1 LRTKLIKVENL
12 SKNYGSVKAVKSISF
27 ELKDGQV
34 VGFLGANGAGK
45 STTLKIMTGY
55 ISPSSGNVFYGEKN
69 IQDDTSEI
77 QKDIGYLPELN
88 PLYSEMIVHDYL
100 KFISEVRG
108 ISENDFKNAF
118 QKVVE
123 ECSLNAVAHRTIA
136 NCSKG
141 YKQRIGL
148 AAALIHDPKI
158 LILDEP
164 VTGLDPNQIVEIREL
179 IKKLGKEKIVLMS
192 SHILQEIQATVD
204 RIIIINEG
212 SIVAD
217 GSSEEL
223 LNDSAKGKAD
233 LKLEVSNADENDI
246 RDMKATI
253 PSIDIKNISK
263 EDSFTR
269 INIEFPS
276 NGDPREDIFKYA
288 VDKNWVILEMVTSK
302 QNLEDI
308 FRKLTGN
315 NKLS

>member
-1 LRTKLIKVENL
+1 MIRVENL
-12 SKNYGSVKAVKSISF
+12 SKNYGPVKAVSSISF
-27 ELKDGQV
+27 DLDDGQV

-55 ISPSSGNVFYGEKN
+55 ISPSSGNVYFNDQN
-69 IQDDTSEI
+69 IHDNTSEI

-88 PLYSEMIVHDYL
+88 PLYGEMRVHDYL
-100 KFISEVRG
+100 KFISEIRG
-108 ISENDFKNAF
+108 ISKENFKSAF

-123 ECSLNAVAHRTIA
+123 ECALNAVAHRTIG

-148 AAALIHDPKI
+148 AAAMIHDPKI

-164 VTGLDPNQIVEIREL
+164 VTGLDPNQIVEIRQL
-179 IKKLGKEKIVLMS
+179 IRKLGKEKIVIMS

-217 GSSEEL
+217 GSSDSL
-223 LNDSAKGKAD
+223 LSDTNAMTEFSMDV
-233 LKLEVSNADENDI
+233 ENADENDI
-246 RDMKATI
+246 NDMKATI
-253 PSIDIKNISK
+253 PSIDITSISK
-263 EDSFTR
+263 EDTYTK
-269 INIEFPS
+269 INIKYPK
-276 NGDPREDIFKYA
+276 NNDPRSDIFNYA
-288 VDKNWVILEMVTSK
+288 VDKGWTILEMFATK

-308 FRKLTGN
+308 FRSLTSSSEPN
-315 NKLS
+315 NG

>member
-1 LRTKLIKVENL
+1 LIKVENL

-217 GSSEEL
+217 GSSDEL

-263 EDSFTR
+263 DDSFTS

>member
-1 LRTKLIKVENL
+1 MIKVENL
-12 SKNYGSVKAVKSISF
+12 SKNYGSVRAVKSISF

-100 KFISEVRG
+100 KFVSEVRG
-108 ISENDFKNAF
+108 IAKNDFKNAF
-118 QKVVE
+118 QKVVD

-263 EDSFTR
+263 EDSFTS

>member
-1 LRTKLIKVENL
+1 MIKVDNL
-12 SKNYGSVKAVKSISF
+12 SKNYDDVKAVKSISF
-27 ELKDGQV
+27 ELKGGQV

-55 ISPSSGNVFYGEKN
+55 ISPSSGNVYYGDRN
-69 IQDDTSEI
+69 IQDDTSDI

-88 PLYSEMIVHDYL
+88 PLYSEMRVHDYL
-100 KFISEVRG
+100 KFISDVRG
-108 ISENDFKNAF
+108 IPQNHFKNAF
-118 QKVVE
+118 QRVVE
-123 ECSLNAVAHRTIA
+123 ECSLNAVTHRIIG

-148 AAALIHDPKI
+148 AAAMIHDPKI

-164 VTGLDPNQIVEIREL
+164 VTGLDPNQIVEIRQL

-217 GSSEEL
+217 GSSESL
-223 LNDSAKGKAD
+223 LQDSAGGKVELSID
-233 LKLEVSNADENDI
+233 VSNANENDI
-246 RDMKATI
+246 KDMKATI
-253 PSIDIKNISK
+253 PSIEINSISK
-263 EDSFTR
+263 NDAYT
-269 INIEFPS
+269 NIDLEYS
-276 NGDPREDIFKYA
+276 NNNDPRADIFNYA
-288 VDKNWVILEMVTSK
+288 VSKNWIILEMVATK

-308 FRKLTGN
+308 FRNLTS
-315 NKLS
+315 KAKS

>member
-1 LRTKLIKVENL
+1 MIKVENL

-55 ISPSSGNVFYGEKN
+55 ISPSSGNVFYGKKN

-108 ISENDFKNAF
+108 ISENDFKDAF

>member
-1 LRTKLIKVENL
+1 MIKVENL
-12 SKNYGSVKAVKSISF
+12 SKNYGSVKAVRSISF

-100 KFISEVRG
+100 KFISTIRG

-217 GSSEEL
+217 GSSDEL

-263 EDSFTR
+263 EDSFTN
-269 INIEFPS
+269 IDIEFSS

>member
-1 LRTKLIKVENL
+1 MIKVENL

-69 IQDDTSEI
+69 IEDDTSEI

-100 KFISEVRG
+100 QFISEVRG

-246 RDMKATI
+246 RDMKATV